1 MGTTLTRSRIFW
13 QNGTGGLLN
22 HDDFWF
28 TITESVDIYQSDLR
42 ELDVGLVRLESGEEI
57 PTDVLLCGTGWL
69 PSLDFF
75 DTDLLIK
82 LDLPHEIAD
91 EPAEYGERWTTL
103 EKEADQTVIQRFP
116 MLANPPAHY
125 MKPRTLTP
133 YRLYNGIASV
143 RDDSIVFI
151 GHVLVGNYF
160 SVAEAQAIWAT
171 AYLDRQLA
179 LPSVVERERE
189 IALFTSWCRRRYLNN
204 GQNGNWM
211 TFEFIVYSDRLLH
224 EVGLSSNRKSWFRD
238 LFSPCMMRDM
248 AGLRDEYL
256 AKYSKDAASAPESI
270 VHTRIV
276 Q

>member
-1 MGTTLTRSRIFW
+1 M
-13 QNGTGGLLN
+13 
-22 HDDFWF
+22 
-28 TITESVDIYQSDLR
+28 DIYQSDLR
-42 ELDVGLVRLESGEEI
+42 ELDSGLVRLESGEEI
-57 PTDVLLCGTGWL
+57 PTDALLCGTGWL

-91 EPAEYGERWTTL
+91 EPAEYGERWATL
-103 EKEADQTVIQRFP
+103 DKEADQTVVQRFP

-125 MKPRTLTP
+125 MKPRSLTP

-160 SVAEAQAIWAT
+160 SVTEAQAIWAT
-171 AYLDRQLA
+171 AYLDKQLA
-179 LPSVVERERE
+179 LPSVGKREQE

-204 GQNGNWM
+204 GENGNWM
-211 TFEFIVYSDRLLH
+211 TFEFIVYGDRLLH
-224 EVGLSSNRKSWFRD
+224 EVGLSSNRKGWFQNF
-238 LFSPCMMRDM
+238 FSPCTMRDM

-256 AKYSKDAASAPESI
+256 AKYGKNAALPPEST
-270 VHTRIV
+270 VRASIV